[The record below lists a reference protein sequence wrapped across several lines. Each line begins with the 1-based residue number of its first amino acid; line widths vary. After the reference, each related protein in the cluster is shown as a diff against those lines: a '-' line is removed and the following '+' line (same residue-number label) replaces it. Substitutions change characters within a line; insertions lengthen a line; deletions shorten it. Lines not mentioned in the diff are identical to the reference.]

1 MSHTGGAQRGKR
13 DDELR
18 GENGR
23 RGGAL
28 RRIARFERVAERA
41 SCAHFHHDH
50 RSLLRRIERVV
61 EAPHIPTTDVI
72 VSGADG
78 RPLPDTDVW
87 WRAADST
94 STLRSA
100 NAAETTSTAVA
111 QDVDQA
117 WPLGDNRAL
126 IWRTSGELV

>member
-1 MSHTGGAQRGKR
+1 M
-13 DDELR
+13 
-18 GENGR
+18 
-23 RGGAL
+23 
-28 RRIARFERVAERA
+28 
-41 SCAHFHHDH
+41 
-50 RSLLRRIERVV
+50 LLTQQVVLDCVFVRQQHAAFERVV